1 MEARKLDFV
10 SLTKNLE
17 INERAFKYEMS
28 VSAPPTECYV
38 VFFVARS
45 GSTWLTSILSATNLL
60 GYPEEYLNPEFVP
73 DVARSLNAKT
83 PDTFISVL
91 QRRRKSEN
99 GIFGVEVRAIDVELF
114 GAREFFSNFDSDTV
128 FFNLWRKNIL
138 AQAISLYRA
147 VLTGRFHSN
156 DGKEEHTHVLY
167 DAEAIKNWLNHLAEQ
182 ENSNISML
190 KNQQKLFT
198 NLCYEVIVK
207 DRIGTIQLFADKL
220 AVKRGAFEIS
230 KTENEDIQKIADSWN
245 AEAER
250 RFRSEHTDFLVRI
263 EKSRLIRQYE
273 NF

>member
-1 MEARKLDFV
+1 MDFI

-28 VSAPPTECYV
+28 VSAPPTKRYV

-60 GYPEEYLNPEFVP
+60 GYPEEYFNPEFVQ

-83 PDTFISVL
+83 PDTFISML
-91 QRRRKSEN
+91 QRRRKSDN
-99 GIFGVEVRAIDVELF
+99 KIFGVEVRAIDVELF
-114 GAREFFSNFDSDTV
+114 GTLDFFSRFESETI

-156 DGKEEHTHVLY
+156 DGKEEQIAASY
-167 DAEAIKNWLNHLAEQ
+167 DAEAIKKWLNHLAEQ

-190 KNQQKLFT
+190 QQQQKLFT

-207 DRIGTIQLFADKL
+207 DRTGTIQLFADKL
-220 AVKRGAFEIS
+220 GVNRDTFEII
-230 KTENEDIQKIADSWN
+230 KKENEDIQKIGDRWN
-245 AEAER
+245 AEAEQ
-250 RFRSEHTDFLVRI
+250 RFRSEHSDFLVRI